1 MFEPIRTSRLVV
13 RAFEAGDV
21 DAFHTRRND
30 PEVARY
36 QNWTL
41 PYPRERSEK
50 VVDEIMAMDGPLN
63 DDWWMG
69 TVALADT
76 GEVIGDC
83 AISLTWN
90 SRCSE
95 IGYSLAREHWGHG
108 YAVELGEAL
117 VEYLFETVGVTRVAG
132 TLHPDNVASAMVL
145 ERLGFLFEGHTRLSY
160 WVGDENSDDWIYGL
174 TRADWEAWH
183 TRSGSVPEEVRLV
196 EVTPENVI
204 DVYRLRTHKSQE
216 RFVAPNA
223 VSFAQALAPEL
234 VDGAPL
240 VPWYRAVE
248 ADGSLVGFVMVAETT
263 DRHPVPYL
271 WRLLIDRMHQ
281 RRGIGAKVLD
291 LLVRDRSARGDR
303 SMLTS
308 WVPGKGSPER
318 FYLARGFEPTGRIVG
333 GETEGRLRF
342 P

>member
-1 MFEPIRTSRLVV
+1 MFEPIRTSRLIV

-21 DAFHTRRND
+21 DAFHIRRND

-50 VVDEIMAMDGPLN
+50 VVEEIMAMDGPTN

-83 AISLTWN
+83 AINLTWN

-95 IGYSLAREHWGHG
+95 IGYSLARDHWGHG

-117 VEYLFETVGVTRVAG
+117 VEYLFDNVGVTRVAG
-132 TLHPDNVASAMVL
+132 TLHPDNIASAMVL

-174 TRADWEAWH
+174 TREDWNGW
-183 TRSGSVPEEVRLV
+183 RQRPRQSPEHVELV
-196 EVTPENVI
+196 EITPDNVR
-204 DVYRLRTHKSQE
+204 DLRRLRTHKSQE
-216 RFVAPNA
+216 RFVAPMLA
-223 VSFAQALAPEL
+223 SFADALIPEL
-234 VDGAPL
+234 VDGAPV
-240 VPWYRAVE
+240 VPWMRGVS
-248 ADGSLVGFVMVAETT
+248 ADDALVGFVMLADTSE
-263 DRHPVPYL
+263 RHPEPYL
-271 WRLLIDRMHQ
+271 WRLLVDRLHQ
-281 RRGIGAKVLD
+281 RRGIGSRILD
-291 LLVRDRSARGDR
+291 LVVDDRRSRGDR
-303 SMLTS
+303 TLLTS
-308 WVPGKGSPER
+308 WVPGKGSPVS
-318 FYLARGFEPTGRIVG
+318 FYRRRGFEPTGEIVG
-333 GETEGRLRF
+333 ERSRAG
-342 P
+342 